1 VNLVLSAYLVIGT
14 LLEERKLML
23 EFGKEYRDYQ
33 GRVSMFLPIK
43 WLNPRQRKSR
53 RNRVHLFVALIV
65 LILTS
70 ASVRLH
76 PAQAETLCTLLVDD
90 QTGRV
95 VASQGDCASRTTPA
109 SSFKLALALMG
120 YDAGILKDAHTP
132 AWPFRPEYIASHSEW
147 KQTTDPTSWLANSVV
162 WYSQVLTTRL
172 GMERFRAYVEK
183 FDYGNKDVSG
193 NLGKNDGLTEAW
205 LSSSLQISPAE
216 EVGFVRK
223 MLVGNLPVSKNA
235 VSSTMM
241 IVPAWTLADGL
252 VVHGKTGT
260 GIPRAVDGSLDSA
273 RGVGWFV
280 GWAEQGGKRF
290 VFARLIRQDSL
301 GGAGFV
307 ARDTLKADLPILL
320 ANEH

>member
-1 VNLVLSAYLVIGT
+1 
-14 LLEERKLML
+14 
-23 EFGKEYRDYQ
+23 
-33 GRVSMFLPIK
+33 
-43 WLNPRQRKSR
+43 
-53 RNRVHLFVALIV
+53 VHLCVALIV
-65 LILTS
+65 LFLASLS
-70 ASVRLH
+70 ARLY
-76 PAQAETLCTLLVDD
+76 AVQAETLCTLLVEA

-95 VASQGDCASRTTPA
+95 VASQGDCVVRTTPA

-132 AWPFRPEYIASHSEW
+132 AWPFRPEYLASHSEW

-172 GMERFRAYVEK
+172 GMDRFRAYIEK

-193 NLGKNDGLTEAW
+193 NPGKNDGLTEAW

-260 GIPRAVDGSLDSA
+260 GIAPATDGSLDSA
-273 RGVGWFV
+273 HSVGWFV
-280 GWAEQGGKRF
+280 GWAERGGKRF
-290 VFARLIRQDSL
+290 IFARLIRQDLL
-301 GGAGFV
+301 GRAGFV
-307 ARDTLKADLPILL
+307 ARDTLKADLPALL
-320 ANEH
+320 AKEH